1 MHARPFIDSL
11 DFASNGQ
18 QISGVVLVAEL
29 SRLADILS
37 DQSGE
42 LSYAV
47 RGALDKHGVP
57 KLILSLHGGCHLV
70 CQRCLQSMDYEIQVS
85 TSVMLRDQA
94 TLDLLDEAEGEV
106 EEEYESILADAH
118 LDVWSLLEDEIILSL
133 PFAPKHDVGVCK
145 AAKEVKHQSDDS
157 HPFAA
162 LAKLKI

>member
-37 DQSGE
+37 DTAGE
-42 LSYAV
+42 LSYTIH
-47 RGALDKHGVP
+47 GALDKHSVP
-57 KLILSLHGGCHLV
+57 KLILSLDGGCHLT
-70 CQRCLQSMDYEIQVS
+70 CQRCLQSMDYQIQVS

-94 TLDLLDEAEGEV
+94 TLDLLDEAEV